1 MLWRTWENSAPI
13 DRLKSVENNLIQ
25 PLIVAAVGFQKLENM
40 LRQWEDGETIVLY
53 EEEADALKEEIINSC
68 NLVNQLA
75 GIAQSIQ
82 IAHKVSQK
90 SKYLTHVFKTI
101 FFS

>member
-1 MLWRTWENSAPI
+1 
-13 DRLKSVENNLIQ
+13 
-25 PLIVAAVGFQKLENM
+25 M

-90 SKYLTHVFKTI
+90 
-101 FFS
+101 